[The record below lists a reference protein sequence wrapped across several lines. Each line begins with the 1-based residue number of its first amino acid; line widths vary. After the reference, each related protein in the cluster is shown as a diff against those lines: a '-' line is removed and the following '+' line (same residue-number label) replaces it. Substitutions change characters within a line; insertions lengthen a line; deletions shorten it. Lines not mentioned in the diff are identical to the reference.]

1 MEHYSLNP
9 TTEKGASL
17 SEDERNGA
25 PLDLTAIS
33 EESLARAK
41 KVIAETPVID
51 LHNHLGVF
59 ETRGIS
65 AEKIGMSLSVYSGDE
80 VMGKNIE
87 NMIKGGNKCAY
98 INFTG
103 DFPLIDFSKPGNKSR
118 DWAPG
123 EAWEYY
129 QHMWKQLHELI
140 DMFPL
145 EIATSSNDINRIF
158 DSGKLALLLS
168 TEGGHMLEDDPSRL
182 DTLYE
187 DGVRKFCL
195 FHYVGNALGDNG
207 QDEPHYGGLTPLG
220 RDAVLQASKLNMVID
235 CAHCGFESA
244 YQVANLTGNPIVF
257 SHGFMKYESKKF
269 GSYLYDYP
277 RYYSKEF
284 AQLIAQT
291 GGVLGTWAVSP
302 YAGNVHS
309 AEAFV
314 DAVNK
319 LADTVGIDHVGW
331 GTDYITG
338 GMPNWFPDF
347 TYLPYL
353 SAMLLDS
360 GFCEEDLAK
369 FLGLNSLRVHQQVTG
384 Q

>member
-9 TTEKGASL
+9 TTEKGAQL
-17 SEDERNGA
+17 SVDDRNGSPMDRSA
-25 PLDLTAIS
+25 LS
-33 EESLARAK
+33 EESLERAK
-41 KVIAETPVID
+41 KVIAATPVVD
-51 LHNHLGVF
+51 MHNHLGVF
-59 ETRGIS
+59 ETRGIP
-65 AEKIGMSLSVYSGDE
+65 ADKIGMPLSVYQGDE
-80 VMGKNIE
+80 VLGENIAGL
-87 NMIKGGNKCAY
+87 IKGGNKCAY

-103 DFPLIDFSKPGNKSR
+103 DFPIIDFSKPGNKTR

-123 EAWEYY
+123 EAWEFYK
-129 QHMWKQLHELI
+129 HMWTQLRELM
-140 DMFPL
+140 DKFPM
-145 EIATSSNDINRIF
+145 EIAASSDDIDRIYT
-158 DSGKLALLLS
+158 SGKLALLLS
-168 TEGGHMLEDDPSRL
+168 TEGGHMLEDDLSRL

-187 DGVRKFCL
+187 DGIRKFCL

-207 QDEPHYGGLTPLG
+207 QDPPHYGGLTPLG
-220 RDAVLQASKLNMVID
+220 RESVLYASKLNMLID

-244 YQVANLTGNPIVF
+244 YQVASLTGNPIVF
-257 SHGFMKYESKKF
+257 SHGFMKYESKTF

-319 LADTVGIDHVGW
+319 LVDTVGIDHVGW

-353 SAMLLDS
+353 AAMLLDG
-360 GFCEEDLAK
+360 GFTEEDLGK
-369 FLGLNSLRVHQQVTG
+369 FLGGNTLRVHRQVTE